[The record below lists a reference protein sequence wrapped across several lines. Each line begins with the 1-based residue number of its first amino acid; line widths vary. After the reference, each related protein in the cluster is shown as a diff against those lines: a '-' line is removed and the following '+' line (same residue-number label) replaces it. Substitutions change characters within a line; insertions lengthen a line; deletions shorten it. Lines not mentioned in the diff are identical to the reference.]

1 MIDSK
6 LDKYDQILIDNRIFP
21 IRPRS
26 HACAAAALIGIFS
39 SGVQFVVT
47 VRDGVNVMIT
57 KFGTLVIEG
66 VFIGQNFLE
75 RGRVDFVG
83 DGFTIDGVAFVD
95 VLDFESAIDG
105 IVDVVASAGFYDG
118 FLGKVACAV
127 RVEVGAAWHG

>member
-66 VFIGQNFLE
+66 VFIG
-75 RGRVDFVG
+75 
-83 DGFTIDGVAFVD
+83 
-95 VLDFESAIDG
+95 
-105 IVDVVASAGFYDG
+105 
-118 FLGKVACAV
+118 
-127 RVEVGAAWHG
+127 